1 MVAAVLII
9 MVIRGVEVEQVV
21 TAAGSDQV
29 VVAVVQDA
37 GGGGRG
43 RRRGPGRARRQ
54 QLGHGRA
61 GRLSPPFMQLH
72 AEGLQA
78 QTAGQG
84 HQGCPLAGA
93 GVQDAP
99 ALRGRDVG
107 QE

>member
-43 RRRGPGRARRQ
+43 LARRQ